1 MLFPSF
7 FLRKA
12 SPRRGHQGC
21 PLQGEVA
28 KLWTP
33 SLGWGGAEP
42 CSSWVSA
49 TAGAGGCWR
58 GRVSPKSHGD
68 PVSISKG
75 KGDPRLRHRFC
86 WVPLTSLWGMS
97 GGGHFAW
104 VREDF
109 CFSCQVEEIWMEQW
123 LPLSRHRFRA
133 SSLGWPCCW
142 GRRKR
147 GSKQG
152 WWASAW
158 WASRRPGRSCQDFSF
173 RMGFRTSKGRLTPLC
188 TAECPADASQWCSPL
203 LFLLSA
209 QVLGLAG
216 ESYLLTGFW

>member
-1 MLFPSF
+1 MRCGGKKKCHSGLDIITTQRLPVSGVGSLHKCNKTKCYFLPF
-7 FLRKA
+7 FSEKHLHAGDIRVALCK
-12 SPRRGHQGC
+12 
-21 PLQGEVA
+21 GEVA

-49 TAGAGGCWR
+49 TAGAGGCWH
-58 GRVSPKSHGD
+58 GRVSPKSHRD

-75 KGDPRLRHRFC
+75 KGDPHLRHRFC
-86 WVPLTSLWGMS
+86 WVPLMSLWGMS

-123 LPLSRHRFRA
+123 LPLSRQRLRA

-142 GRRKR
+142 GRGK
-147 GSKQG
+147 
-152 WWASAW
+152 
-158 WASRRPGRSCQDFSF
+158 
-173 RMGFRTSKGRLTPLC
+173 
-188 TAECPADASQWCSPL
+188 
-203 LFLLSA
+203 
-209 QVLGLAG
+209 
-216 ESYLLTGFW
+216 